1 MLYTFFRWL
10 DVQFDLPGAG
20 VFQYI
25 SFRMAMAAI
34 TSLLLS
40 MVIGKF
46 VIKFLRK
53 KQIGEEIRDLGLAD
67 QMQKK
72 GTPTMGGLIILS
84 SLLVA
89 VLLFNRLDNIYIQL
103 MVFTTVWL
111 GLLGFRDDYIK
122 VFKKHKEGMS
132 AKGKLLGQCVLGVV
146 VALTLFFHPGVV
158 IKEKCTAENYVQ
170 TESVFKVENENAAGS
185 NAYQCVEPVKS
196 LKTTIPFFKN
206 NEFDYA
212 VLLKWLGDGY
222 EKWAWLV
229 YLPIIIFIICAVSNG
244 ANLTDGLDGLAIGT
258 AAVIV
263 FALGV
268 LAYVSGNTIFADY
281 LNIMYIPNTGELMIF
296 TGAMLGACLGFY
308 WWNCHPAQVF
318 MGDTGSLALGGIIA
332 VFAIIIRKEFLL
344 PILCGI
350 YLVESVTVI
359 IQTSYCKYYRR
370 KYKLRP
376 DQIVPVEKRP
386 FLMTPLHHHY
396 QKKGFHEAKI
406 VQRFIIVGIL
416 LAVMTIVTL
425 KLR

>member
-1 MLYTFFRWL
+1 MLYSLFKWL
-10 DVQFDLPGAG
+10 DVKFDLPGAG
-20 VFQYI
+20 LFQYI

-46 VIKFLRK
+46 VIDFLRK
-53 KQIGEEIRDLGLAD
+53 KQIGEDIRDLGLAD

-72 GTPTMGGLIILS
+72 GTPTMGGIIILS

-89 VLLFNRLDNIYIQL
+89 VLLFNRLDNVYIQL
-103 MVFTTVWL
+103 MIFTTIWL

-122 VFKKHKEGMS
+122 VFKKQKSGMS

-146 VALTLFFHPGVV
+146 VALMLFFHPDVV
-158 IKEKCTAENYVQ
+158 IKENCGAENYVQ
-170 TESVFKVENENAAGS
+170 TESVFKVENDNAVGN
-185 NAYQCVEPVKS
+185 NAYQCKESSKS
-196 LKTTIPFFKN
+196 LKTTIPFVKN

-222 EKWAWLV
+222 DKWAWLV
-229 YLPIIIFIICAVSNG
+229 YLPIIILIICAVSNG

-263 FALGV
+263 FGLGV

-318 MGDTGSLALGGIIA
+318 MGDTGSLAIGGIIA
-332 VFAIIIRKEFLL
+332 VFAIIIRKELLL
-344 PILCGI
+344 PILCGV
-350 YLVESVTVI
+350 YLVESATVI
-359 IQTSYCKYYRR
+359 IQTTYCKYYRR
-370 KYKLRP
+370 KYKLKP

>member
-1 MLYTFFRWL
+1 MLYSLFKWL

-40 MVIGKF
+40 LLIGKLL
-46 VIKFLRK
+46 IKFLRK

-72 GTPTMGGLIILS
+72 GTPTMGGIIILS

-103 MVFTTVWL
+103 MIFTTVWL

-122 VFKKHKEGMS
+122 VFKKKKSGMS
-132 AKGKLLGQCVLGVV
+132 AKGKLLGQCVLGAV
-146 VALTLFFHPGVV
+146 VALVLFFHPEVV
-158 IKEKCTAENYVQ
+158 IKENCGAENYVQ

-185 NAYQCVEPVKS
+185 NAYQCREPSKS
-196 LKTTIPFFKN
+196 LKTTIPFFKS

-212 VLLKWLGDGY
+212 FLLKWLGDGY
-222 EKWAWLV
+222 EKWAWLI

-263 FALGV
+263 FGLGV

-318 MGDTGSLALGGIIA
+318 MGDTGSLAIGGIIA
-332 VFAIIIRKEFLL
+332 VFAIIIRKELLL

-350 YLVESVTVI
+350 YLVESATVI
-359 IQTSYCKYYRR
+359 IQTGYCKYYRR
-370 KYKLRP
+370 KYKLKP